1 VRTSRGPGLNTP
13 RGPRTRSERV
23 SRSYPVQEYQD
34 TKQGLGEVSS
44 AAPKLAAEWLVCMII
59 IAVTSLTKGGEYTL
73 NMSETLWRMTAA
85 TGVYF
90 VLAVLS
96 MSKKLSGVT
105 VAFGFL
111 IVLVVLY
118 KGSNEI
124 KTVLDVFSG
133 KGSGQTS
140 AQLDSDID
148 PGASTKAGHEFVQ

>member
-1 VRTSRGPGLNTP
+1 
-13 RGPRTRSERV
+13 
-23 SRSYPVQEYQD
+23 
-34 TKQGLGEVSS
+34 
-44 AAPKLAAEWLVCMII
+44 MII

-140 AQLDSDID
+140 DQLDSDID